1 MLDEEG
7 YNNSDGVQV
16 APEQIEQAYRG
27 AACCPE
33 RAITLIEDEM
43 TTNDCGRSVG

>member
-1 MLDEEG
+1 MLDEDG
-7 YNNSDGVQV
+7 YNNSDGAQV

-33 RAITLIEDEM
+33 RAITLIEHEM
-43 TTNDCGRSVG
+43 SDRSLG